1 VLALLPP
8 VTEAA
13 PAESKFGPLLA
24 REIER
29 GLPPQGVRV
38 VVQLRGH
45 DLPVAG
51 TVRSARI
58 RGQQD
63 AVLRRLAR
71 RAYKMRR
78 RHRSLPGFVIQVGR
92 RVIRRLVRD
101 PEVEHIYLDG
111 TFQAQLTESQPLIG
125 AVETA
130 QAGFTGAGVN
140 VAVLDTGIDTDHPWL
155 MDNVVAEYCW
165 CSSGGSCCA
174 GGGSEESGPGSAEDD
189 NGHGTAVSG
198 IITSASSRSR

>member
-1 VLALLPP
+1 MLALLPP
-8 VTEAA
+8 VTVAA
-13 PAESKFGPLLA
+13 PAESKLGPLLA

-29 GLPPQGVRV
+29 GLPPQGVHV
-38 VVQLRGH
+38 VGQLRGH
-45 DLPVAG
+45 DLPAAD

-58 RGQQD
+58 RGWQD

-78 RHRSLPGFVIQVGR
+78 RHRSLPGFVIQAR
-92 RVIRRLVRD
+92 RRAIRRLVRD

-111 TFQAQLTESQPLIG
+111 TLQAQLTECQPLIG

-155 MDNVVAEYCW
+155 MDNVVAEYFLVQQRRRLL
-165 CSSGGSCCA
+165 SGRRQRGV
-174 GGGSEESGPGSAEDD
+174 GPRKCRG
-189 NGHGTAVSG
+189 
-198 IITSASSRSR
+198 R